1 MTGAAA
7 RCLTTIRGL
16 IMWLAWT
23 AGASAATPTTPDT
36 LFGIRLGAP
45 LEKQFGECP
54 KLDNGRYETGFH
66 KGAQPCWVQD
76 TYGKNV
82 KLPLAVIAETDYALE
97 SQARI
102 RTREGNVVEIELF
115 ADRRA
120 WRQIERQMLRQY
132 GKPLETA
139 TSEHDSRVSGFSR
152 SRSHSWKAG
161 GASLYLTERSG
172 SDKTRIRAVNDD
184 WEAQDS
190 RERQERAQNRRPLQP
205 PPQEDAK

>member
-1 MTGAAA
+1 MTGASA
-7 RCLTTIRGL
+7 RCITAMCGL
-16 IMWLAWT
+16 IVWLAWI
-23 AGASAATPTTPDT
+23 AGASAATPATPDT
-36 LFGIRLGAP
+36 LYGIRLGTP
-45 LEKQFGECP
+45 LEKQLDECP
-54 KLDNGRYETGFH
+54 KLDNGTYETGFH
-66 KGAQPCWVQD
+66 KGAQPCWVQG

-97 SQARI
+97 SEARI
-102 RTREGNVVEIELF
+102 RTRAGNVVEIELF

-132 GKPLETA
+132 GKPLDTA

-152 SRSHSWKAG
+152 SRSHSWKGA
-161 GASLYLTERSG
+161 GASLHLTERSG

-190 RERQERAQNRRPLQP
+190 RERRERAQNRRAPGP